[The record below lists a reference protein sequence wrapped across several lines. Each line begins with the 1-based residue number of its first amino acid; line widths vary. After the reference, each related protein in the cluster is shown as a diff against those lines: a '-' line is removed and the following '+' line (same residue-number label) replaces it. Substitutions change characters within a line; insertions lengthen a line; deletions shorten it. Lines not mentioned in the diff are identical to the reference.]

1 VIASPK
7 TRVPTAH
14 RALLAALLACAASC
28 ASARMRPTLD
38 PDAYPG
44 VLREPASLARDVVW
58 RQRVTAAWGD
68 ERHAFDA
75 VVQVSGD
82 TLTVVGL
89 APTGST
95 GFAVVLRHGEL
106 ELVNRMPEPLPIP
119 PRFILLDVQRALY
132 PWLPGGPALRASG
145 EHQADVDGEHV
156 VETWRDGRLRE
167 RRFTRLDRDPRGVGR
182 SLYEGGHVPGTM
194 PPSLTLENGWFG
206 YRLDVVTLEETLLP
220 GSGQRVP

>member
-1 VIASPK
+1 VIAIPK

-95 GFAVVLRHGEL
+95 GFA
-106 ELVNRMPEPLPIP
+106 
-119 PRFILLDVQRALY
+119 
-132 PWLPGGPALRASG
+132 
-145 EHQADVDGEHV
+145 
-156 VETWRDGRLRE
+156 E
-167 RRFTRLDRDPRGVGR
+167 RGICKGGR
-182 SLYEGGHVPGTM
+182 SRAWPGAAAWASL
-194 PPSLTLENGWFG
+194 PPGRGIPLVSSAGTSPAIALALATPLTSR
-206 YRLDVVTLEETLLP
+206 RLITC
-220 GSGQRVP
+220 SSAR